1 MTLGM
6 DWIQVL
12 GTTGSYDSLF
22 HLKAQAI
29 ATALTDGPHEFAFL
43 HVKAVDDTGHDRLW
57 QMRVRYIE
65 IVDQMMG
72 QLVARL
78 WRAQQEQ
85 VRHRSLLYVATSPL
99 VYLSKTVFA
108 RALARVLE
116 FDWPCRET
124 PTCQ

>member
-6 DWIQVL
+6 DWIQVP

-29 ATALTDGPHEFAFL
+29 ATALTEGPHEFAFL

-85 VRHRSLLYVATSPL
+85 VRLQT
-99 VYLSKTVFA
+99 
-108 RALARVLE
+108 
-116 FDWPCRET
+116 DWPCRET
-124 PTCQ
+124 PTCQYLVYCLYQYLVLLSVYL